1 MGPYQIAHQFLQRLH
16 KATYQKYAAAI
27 AFTSLFPSCHTQGF
41 IFVAR
46 AYLYFN
52 PRGLPNS
59 YGFAPRFYLLF
70 HFGVVLLF
78 FGQNICAHSRLMVN
92 VNGSLKNISLT
103 K

>member
-1 MGPYQIAHQFLQRLH
+1 MGPCQIAHQFLQRLH
-16 KATYQKYAAAI
+16 KATYQKYAATI

-52 PRGLPNS
+52 PKGLPNS

-78 FGQNICAHSRLMVN
+78 FGQNICAHSRLMR
-92 VNGSLKNISLT
+92 
-103 K
+103 